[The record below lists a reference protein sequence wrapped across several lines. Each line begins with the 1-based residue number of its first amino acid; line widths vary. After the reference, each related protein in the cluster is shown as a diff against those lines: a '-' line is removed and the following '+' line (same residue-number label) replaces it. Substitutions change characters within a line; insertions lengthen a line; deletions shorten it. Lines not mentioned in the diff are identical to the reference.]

1 MKPIMALDIGTKH
14 IGVAIS
20 YSHTMATPVDVLSD
34 KKDSLNQLQKLAAII
49 AKERVDIVIVG
60 YPARLSDGAPTK
72 MGDFIDN
79 FVVKLKGYLKAKNHR
94 VEFIYEDEAL
104 TSWEA
109 DNISS
114 KRKNDDVSAVLIL
127 ESYLS
132 RVKNK

>member
-1 MKPIMALDIGTKH
+1 MKPIIALDIGTKH

-20 YSHTMATPVDVLSD
+20 YSHTMATPVEVLSD

-49 AKERVDIVIVG
+49 AKERVDTVIVG

-72 MGDFIDN
+72 MGNFIDD

-94 VEFIYEDEAL
+94 VDFIYEDEAL

-132 RVKNK
+132 RAKNK